1 MPDSADPAGQAGI
14 GDRGSQAGTAG
25 AIGQRERAIPAPPLR
40 FGTKLAFGFGAI
52 APGVIK
58 SGFSFFLLIFYSQ
71 VVGLDA
77 WYVGLAV
84 TIALLFDAISD
95 PVVGYWSDNLR
106 SRWGRRHP
114 FMYAAALPVSAS
126 FFFLWVPP
134 IDASQTTL
142 FWYLVILSII
152 IRTAVTFYH
161 TPNSALAPDLTSD
174 YNERTKLYSLR
185 YLIAWTGANMLGVVM
200 FIAVFPRYQNDQ
212 YEAGQ
217 FNPEAYVT
225 FGLIGSLIILTSIL
239 VSSLGTHARIPH
251 LNAPPPAREMSIGL
265 VFRELF
271 ETLSERSFIA
281 LFVAALFAAVA
292 SGMSTGMS
300 LIFMTYF
307 WGFSEEQIG
316 IFSLT
321 TFAAAFIGFI
331 LAPIVSRTIGKK
343 KGAMVVGLVAFGG
356 YPLPI
361 VLRLMDVLPPN
372 GTPFIFIFVSIVNI
386 VDTGLIICFQIL
398 FASMIADLVEQSELK
413 TGRRSEGVFTAAETF
428 VKKAVEGLGVL
439 FASAVLWLAQ
449 VERGADRSEVSPE
462 SIWSMGF
469 YYVPMVLSLWLI
481 MIAVIST
488 YRIDEEKHNENLRN
502 LKKHPEAA
510 SFE

>member
-1 MPDSADPAGQAGI
+1 MQ
-14 GDRGSQAGTAG
+14 
-25 AIGQRERAIPAPPLR
+25 APPLGR
-40 FGTKLAFGFGAI
+40 LTRLTFGLGAV

-77 WYVGLAV
+77 WYVGLAI
-84 TIALLFDAISD
+84 TIALIFDAISD
-95 PVVGYWSDNLR
+95 PMVGYWSDNLR
-106 SRWGRRHP
+106 SKWGRRHP

-134 IDASQTTL
+134 AGASQATL
-142 FWYLVILSII
+142 FWYLLILAIV

-174 YNERTKLYSLR
+174 YQERTKLYSLR
-185 YLIAWTGANMLGVVM
+185 YFIAWTGANMLGVLM
-200 FIAVFPRYQNDQ
+200 FIAVFPAYQNEQ

-217 FNPEAYVT
+217 FNPDAYIA
-225 FGLIGSLIILTSIL
+225 FGLIGSGIILASIL
-239 VSSLGTHARIPH
+239 VSSLGTHSRIKH
-251 LNAPPPAREMSIGL
+251 LNAPPPKRDMSLSL

-271 ETLSERSFIA
+271 ETLSEPSFLA
-281 LFVAALFAAVA
+281 LFVAALFAAIA

-321 TFAAAFIGFI
+321 TFAAAFIGFM
-331 LAPIVSRTIGKK
+331 LAPIVSRRIGKK
-343 KGAMVVGLVAFGG
+343 KGAMIIGLLAFGG

-361 VLRLMDVLPPN
+361 VLRLLDVLPPN
-372 GTPFIFIFVSIVNI
+372 GTPFVFIFVSLVNI

-439 FASAVLWLAQ
+439 FASAVLFMAG
-449 VERGADRSEVSPE
+449 VERGADATEVSAD
-462 SIWSMGF
+462 SIWYMGL
-469 YYVPMVLSLWLI
+469 YYVPMVLTLWLI

-488 YRIDEEKHNENLRN
+488 YRIDEASHTNNLRK
-502 LKKHPEAA
+502 LKRDPDV
-510 SFE
+510 STFD

>member
-1 MPDSADPAGQAGI
+1 MLDSTSAIGANEAPAGQ
-14 GDRGSQAGTAG
+14 QADEAN
-25 AIGQRERAIPAPPLR
+25 AAPPLR
-40 FGTKLAFGFGAI
+40 LATKFAFGLGAI

-77 WYVGLAV
+77 WYVGVAV
-84 TIALLFDAISD
+84 TIALVFDAISD
-95 PVVGYWSDNLR
+95 PIVGYWSDNLR
-106 SRWGRRHP
+106 SKWGRRHP

-134 IDASQTTL
+134 AGASQVTL
-142 FWYLVILSII
+142 FWYVLILSII

-185 YLIAWTGANMLGVVM
+185 YLIAWTGANMLGVFM
-200 FIAVFPRYQNDQ
+200 FIAVFPRFKTEQ

-225 FGLIGSLIILTSIL
+225 FGLIGSLIILASIL
-239 VSSLGTHARIPH
+239 VSSLGTHSRIPH
-251 LNAPPPAREMSIGL
+251 LSAPPPARTMSIKR
-265 VFRELF
+265 VFGELF
-271 ETLSERSFIA
+271 ETLSERSFLA

-292 SGMSTGMS
+292 SGMSTGLS

-316 IFSLT
+316 IFSFT
-321 TFAAAFIGFI
+321 TFAAAFIGFF
-331 LAPIVSRTIGKK
+331 LAPFVSRTIGKK
-343 KGAMVVGLVAFGG
+343 KGAMIVGLVAFGG

-361 VLRLMDVLPPN
+361 VLRLLDVLPPN
-372 GTPFIFIFVSIVNI
+372 GTPFIFIFVSAVNI
-386 VDTGLIICFQIL
+386 IDTGLIICFQIL

-428 VKKAVEGLGVL
+428 IKKAVEGLGVL

-449 VERGADRSEVSPE
+449 VERGADASEVSAD
-462 SIWSMGF
+462 SVWYMGF
-469 YYVPMVLSLWLI
+469 YYVPMVLSLWMI

-488 YRIDEEKHNENLRN
+488 YKIDEASHEENLRN
-502 LKKHPEAA
+502 LKRDPDV
-510 SFE
+510 STFD